1 MLSSSPTA
9 FSQQKLFPPPIY
21 HSMFSA
27 GLSLTL
33 SAMLPSSFLPF
44 WSSPR
49 EYGNCYEQ
57 RWQRK
62 VKLQYTVRRV
72 GVRELNP
79 WLHKPQWDS
88 LASGPLLQTESGN
101 PHRISHLLPA
111 TSAAPSRIKTVN
123 TGVKLTGK
131 IPDQNIRPTFPSP
144 AWGSTS
150 HTLRY
155 TNKCANV
162 GIWVLLLQYGCA
174 LLKVSSEKA
183 ITKTHYL
190 KTVVM
195 GSTKRR
201 SSAPTR
207 GQRTE

>member
-1 MLSSSPTA
+1 MSRD
-9 FSQQKLFPPPIY
+9 
-21 HSMFSA
+21 
-27 GLSLTL
+27 G
-33 SAMLPSSFLPF
+33 
-44 WSSPR
+44 R
-49 EYGNCYEQ
+49 E
-57 RWQRK
+57 K

-79 WLHKPQWDS
+79 WPHKPQWDS

-101 PHRISHLLPA
+101 PPRISHLLPA
-111 TSAAPSRIKTVN
+111 TSAAPSRIRTVN
-123 TGVKLTGK
+123 TGVKLTRK
-131 IPDQNIRPTFPSP
+131 IPDQNTRPTFPSP

-155 TNKCANV
+155 TNKCVNV
-162 GIWVLLLQYGCA
+162 AVWVLLLQCGCA
-174 LLKVSSEKA
+174 LLKVSREKA

-190 KTVVM
+190 QTVVM
-195 GSTKRR
+195 GSTKQR